1 MPLITSSDSISK
13 PLVKLLLN
21 PLWFS

>member
-1 MPLITSSDSISK
+1 MPLITSSDSIRK